1 MVSVTCKNDCGTYQ
15 GQISAVTGTTITLV
29 KAFHNGVPHHEPEVR
44 INALDIEDLQL
55 IDSKPNITN
64 GQSTVTV
71 AKPVAKRAG
80 RSVSIS
86 ECTALTQSGTVGVQ
100 NTNNKQQPQ
109 LQNTQQSNLTNSSSK
124 SKPID
129 IESSSTSAAA
139 MMMKSFGA
147 SASIGEHTNTMYKN
161 GTPNKK
167 DKCKMKW
174 KDEACFGM
182 SMDQQSM
189 LQDFDFEKNLALFNK
204 EAVWEEI
211 NASQRPDVVHQTDQC
226 RRQQVQKYRHDEN
239 VIATL
244 PTAFRQIVV
253 PAPDSREYV
262 TDDGLVVPS
271 VTHELRRQL
280 YAAAER
286 RGLSEERQ
294 TELMGRA
301 ATEMALQLL
310 GGGHRLNPH
319 NTHQWPTVVVLCGGH
334 RQGAIGV
341 NTARQLAGHGVNTV
355 VYTSVPAPE
364 QHTALRA
371 EYNLYKHTKNK
382 WTHIVSGLPQTAD
395 LIIVALYSS
404 EENDPCNSSCV
415 VHQQLI
421 DWTNQNRAPVL
432 ALDPPSH
439 GTPGIHTK
447 FSLLSVLPLAHSA
460 ENGKLYLC
468 NLGYPLKVYKDVGIK
483 YRSPFGPKFV
493 IPLHPNDT

>member
-1 MVSVTCKNDCGTYQ
+1 MVSVSCKNERGTYQ
-15 GQISAVTGTTITLV
+15 GQISAVTGTTITLI
-29 KAFHNGVPHHEPEVR
+29 KPFHNGVPHHEPEVKL
-44 INALDIEDLQL
+44 NSLDIEDLQL

-64 GQSTVTV
+64 GQSIVTV

-86 ECTALTQSGTVGVQ
+86 ECTALTH
-100 NTNNKQQPQ
+100 
-109 LQNTQQSNLTNSSSK
+109 
-124 SKPID
+124 KPID
-129 IESSSTSAAA
+129 TESSSTSAVAII
-139 MMMKSFGA
+139 MKSFGGG
-147 SASIGEHTNTMYKN
+147 ASISEHANTMYKN

-167 DKCKMKW
+167 DKFKMKW

-253 PAPDSREYV
+253 PAPDSSEYV

-355 VYTSVPAPE
+355 VYTSVPSPE
-364 QHTALRA
+364 QHTALRT

-382 WTHIVSGLPQTAD
+382 CTHIVSGLPQTAD
-395 LIIVALYSS
+395 LIIVAVYSS
-404 EENDPCNSSCV
+404 EENEPCNNTSV

-447 FSLLSVLPLAHSA
+447 FSLLSMLPLAHSP